1 MKSTA
6 LKERH
11 RITIF
16 AAILLLAI
24 GVTVL
29 GCGWEVGSEHS
40 VRFNSYHTERQL
52 GQLPPLPK
60 YERSK
65 ANKLFTWKDDHDES
79 WEKGEN
85 ETKRIDELWN
95 TAEEDQADKKLDELR
110 RTLRSY
116 LERTEPQ
123 HTTRWSEP
131 KDKQKRRNSAIDQ
144 LDALGELDHG
154 ASEDGVVAYLAA
166 RAKYDAGGQPD
177 EVLKLLAEARHDARL
192 RDNADYLEAAL
203 RQSDGHAIYDFEQLA
218 HKYPH
223 SEKREASLY
232 MSALLTMKLSQSYKN
247 EHRKGARECSN
258 EDCRDPQWHLARA
271 GFERV
276 MREYPHGRY
285 FADARGWLGYLS
297 LLAGDK
303 AAALVEY
310 YRLLSESSESGKE
323 EALFSLCLVRH
334 KADDSEMD
342 RVEKALEHE
351 PPAALAY
358 AYHDVYNYALRS
370 NAQRWFYED
379 YYSFKDE
386 TASERTGR
394 QRHEVER
401 AALFAARM
409 MNRFPSSAVGAAFV
423 VRVAEADLELDKDV
437 DASRLARRALV
448 IGANADIRAEA
459 LWIAGV
465 SEFRLHQY
473 STARQ
478 ALAALIA
485 ENSNNRYTEGA
496 RRQLAMLEED
506 TGNIGA
512 ALDQYL
518 ALDYRYDAAYFVDV
532 LMTPEQLAA
541 FIEKRPAL
549 NRRDEMLY
557 ALGIRY
563 LRDRR
568 WSDARAAFARLKPL
582 GRNVDESYLRKRYD
596 YRDGQEE
603 LERAVLKDRGFD
615 PSIRGIRQQWVEQ
628 DVRTSNEL
636 ERLERE
642 VEAAPIDETKAEAL
656 YQVASYQFERSLLF
670 YNPLEWNSQR
680 HYLLDDLDQRGAF
693 RGPNESQMLLDY
705 MQKHD
710 MASSS
715 LPIFLEVVRRFPNT
729 RAAKDALFTAAV
741 CHERLHEYNNYWR
754 EVYSGGGHAGP
765 RMVTYRDVKAA
776 YPGYKFPRG
785 TFGWEPS
792 TRTVNGGPGWDKPPR
807 PAPRPSRWARV
818 ERLANYWSTENFKL
832 INRMLTDIE
841 FPVKQVWSSIVAAV
855 NWVGHWLWII
865 AMCCWLWFLWRRARE
880 AIILMSEVLAQCEPR
895 PAEERLNPNS
905 LLEVTPSASVLKRY
919 LNQDIRAQWLEP
931 VYDLEYKIRQI
942 VHSKRGISITAFY
955 VASHGLFAVLLLRLL
970 VNL

>member
-1 MKSTA
+1 MKFIASG
-6 LKERH
+6 KNH

-29 GCGWEVGSEHS
+29 GCGWDVGSEHS
-40 VRFNSYHTERQL
+40 VRFNPYYTEKQL
-52 GQLPPLPK
+52 GRLPPLPK

-65 ANKLFTWKDDHDES
+65 ANKLFTWEDEHED
-79 WEKGEN
+79 WEEGEN
-85 ETKRIDELWN
+85 ETRQIDELWN
-95 TAEEDQADKKLDELR
+95 SAEEDRADKNLDELR

-116 LERTEPQ
+116 LERTEPPA
-123 HTTRWSEP
+123 TRWSEP
-131 KDKQKRRNSAIDQ
+131 KDGQKRRNSAIDQ

-177 EVLKLLAEARHDARL
+177 EVLKLLAEARRDARL
-192 RDNADYLEAAL
+192 RDNADYLDAAL

-218 HKYPH
+218 RKYPH

-247 EHRKGARECSN
+247 EHRNGARECSN
-258 EDCRDPQWHLARA
+258 EDCRDEPWNLARA

-297 LLAGDK
+297 LLVGDK

-351 PPAALAY
+351 PAAALAY
-358 AYHDVYNYALRS
+358 AYHNVYNYALRS
-370 NAQRWFYED
+370 DAQRWFYEH
-379 YYSFKDE
+379 YASFRDE
-386 TASERTGR
+386 TASARIGRQQHDVERT
-394 QRHEVER
+394 
-401 AALFAARM
+401 ASFATRM
-409 MNRFPSSAVGAAFV
+409 MNRFPSSALGAAFV

-437 DASRLARRALV
+437 DASRLARRSLA
-448 IGANADIRAEA
+448 IGASADIRAEA

-465 SEFRLHQY
+465 SEFRRHQY
-473 STARQ
+473 SSARQ
-478 ALAALIA
+478 ALTTLIS
-485 ENSNNRYTEGA
+485 ENPNDRYTEGA

-506 TGNIGA
+506 TGNIDR
-512 ALDQYL
+512 ALDQYI
-518 ALDYRYDAAYFVDV
+518 ALNYRFDIAYFLDV
-532 LMTPEQLAA
+532 LMSPEQLAG
-541 FIEKRPAL
+541 FIEKRPTL
-549 NRRDEMLY
+549 SNRDEFLY
-557 ALGIRY
+557 ALGVRL

-568 WSDARAAFARLKPL
+568 WADARGIFAKVKTIS
-582 GRNVDESYLRKRYD
+582 RNADEEFLHKRDQD
-596 YRDGQEE
+596 YSRYNEHDEPPK
-603 LERAVLKDRGFD
+603 ERQFD
-615 PSIRGIRQQWVEQ
+615 PSIRGIRSDWIAV
-628 DVRTSNEL
+628 DVRTANEL

-642 VEAAPIDETKAEAL
+642 VEAAPTDEAKAEAL
-656 YQVASYQFERSLLF
+656 YQVASYQFKRSLLF

-680 HYLLDDLDQRGAF
+680 HYLLDDLDERGAF
-693 RGPNESQMLLDY
+693 REPNESQMLLDY

-754 EVYSGGGHAGP
+754 DVYSGGGHAGP
-765 RMVTYRDVKAA
+765 RMVTYRDVKDA

-818 ERLANYWSTENFKL
+818 ERLADYWSTENFKL
-832 INRMLTDIE
+832 VNRMFTDIE
-841 FPVKQVWSSIVAAV
+841 FLVKQVWSSIVAAV
-855 NWVGHWLWII
+855 NWVGHWLWIV

-880 AIILMSEVLAQCEPR
+880 ARSLMSETLQHCAPR

-905 LLEVTPSASVLKRY
+905 LLEVTPVDSVLKRY
-919 LNQDIRAQWLEP
+919 LNQDIRARLLESI
-931 VYDLEYKIRQI
+931 YDLEYKMNQVLRD
-942 VHSKRGISITAFY
+942 KRGVSLTAFY
-955 VASHGLFAVLLLRLL
+955 LVSHGLFTVLLLRLL
-970 VNL
+970 VNW